1 MFYICSMSNVHVV
14 WFKRDL
20 RVHDHAPLLAAV
32 ASGAPVMP
40 LYIFEPA
47 FWSLPEHSGRQFDFM
62 MESLRSLDEALKVRG
77 SALCI
82 RVGEAVQVF
91 AELHKH
97 HGLAAIHAHEEIGL
111 QWSYDRDRAVQR
123 WALKAGIA
131 LREQPQHGIMC
142 RHPGSADGWARQWE
156 AWMLAPRAKAP
167 DEIRPAGVP
176 AGEWPAG
183 DDFRLKPDACPGRQP
198 GGRAEGVELL
208 RSFIASRGRRYRTA
222 MDSPQSAEGACS
234 RLSPHFTFG
243 TVSIRE
249 AYQGAMR
256 ARAELERDGDSTF
269 AASLDTFLSRL
280 QWHCHFLQ
288 KLSDQ
293 TTINSRNLH
302 VAPDGLRDRVSDG
315 DPRLEA
321 WISGRT
327 GFPFLDACMRSLN
340 DTGWLNHRMRAMVMA
355 FAAQHLWMDWQQPA
369 ARLAALFT
377 DFEAGIHYPQAQ
389 KQAGVRGTG
398 IPRIFNPVKQSLDHD
413 RDGDFIRRWVPELSG
428 LSAAHIHAPWD
439 APKAELARAG
449 IVLGQTYPMRIVD
462 HMAAAREARDR
473 IYAGQG
479 GPVQKERTTPV
490 RAEWVADRSP
500 SSSRRERPQASP
512 PKQLAF
518 DLQLPEAVQPQASPH
533 A

>member
-1 MFYICSMSNVHVV
+1 M
-14 WFKRDL
+14 
-20 RVHDHAPLLAAV
+20 
-32 ASGAPVMP
+32 
-40 LYIFEPA
+40 
-47 FWSLPEHSGRQFDFM
+47 
-62 MESLRSLDEALKVRG
+62 
-77 SALCI
+77 
-82 RVGEAVQVF
+82 
-91 AELHKH
+91 
-97 HGLAAIHAHEEIGL
+97 

-131 LREQPQHGIMC
+131 LREQPQHGIVR
-142 RHPGSADGWARQWE
+142 RHPGSGDGWARQWE

-167 DEIRPAGVP
+167 DGIRSSGVP
-176 AGEWPAG
+176 TGEWPAG
-183 DDFRLKPDACPGRQP
+183 DDFRLKTDPCPGRQP

-208 RSFIASRGRRYRTA
+208 RSFIASRGRRYRTV

-249 AYQGAMR
+249 AYQGAIR
-256 ARAELERDGDSTF
+256 ARTELERDGDSTF

-321 WISGRT
+321 WTSGRT

-389 KQAGVRGTG
+389 KQAGVRAAG
-398 IPRIFNPVKQSLDHD
+398 IPRIYNPVKQSVDHD

-428 LSAAHIHAPWD
+428 LSSTHIHAPWD
-439 APKAELARAG
+439 APKAELARVG

-479 GPVQKERTTPV
+479 AQDQKDRTTPV
-490 RAEWVADRSP
+490 QTQWATNRP
-500 SSSRRERPQASP
+500 LSSSRRERPEASS

-518 DLQLPEAVQPQASPH
+518 DLQLPEAAQPQPSPH

>member
-32 ASGAPVMP
+32 ASGAPVLP
-40 LYIFEPA
+40 LYIFEPE
-47 FWSLPEHSGRQFDFM
+47 FWALPEHSGRQFDFM

-77 SALCI
+77 SSLCI
-82 RVGEAVQVF
+82 RVGDAGQVF
-91 AELHKH
+91 ADLHKR

-131 LREQPQHGIMC
+131 LREQPQHGIVR
-142 RHPGSADGWARQWE
+142 RHPGSGDGWARQWE

-167 DEIRPAGVP
+167 DEIRSSGVP
-176 AGEWPAG
+176 TGEWPAG
-183 DDFRLKPDACPGRQP
+183 DDFRLKTDPCPGRQP

-208 RSFIASRGRRYRTA
+208 RSFIASRGRRYRTV

-321 WISGRT
+321 WTSGRT

-389 KQAGVRGTG
+389 KQAGVRPAG
-398 IPRIFNPVKQSLDHD
+398 IPRIYNPVKQSVDHD

-428 LSAAHIHAPWD
+428 LSSTHIHAPWD

-479 GPVQKERTTPV
+479 AQGQKDRTTPV
-490 RAEWVADRSP
+490 QTQWATNRP
-500 SSSRRERPQASP
+500 LSSSRRERPEASS

-518 DLQLPEAVQPQASPH
+518 DLQLPEAAQPQPSPH

>member
-1 MFYICSMSNVHVV
+1 MFYICSMKNLHVV
-14 WFKRDL
+14 WYKRDL

-32 ASGAPVMP
+32 ASGEPVLP
-40 LYIFEPA
+40 LYIFEPD
-47 FWSLPEHSGRQFDFM
+47 FWALPEHSGRQFDFM
-62 MESLRSLDEALKVRG
+62 MESLRSLDEALKARG
-77 SALCI
+77 SALTI
-82 RVGEAVQVF
+82 RVGEATQVL
-91 AELHKH
+91 AELHRR
-97 HGLAAIHAHEEIGL
+97 HGLAAIHTHEEIGL
-111 QWSYDRDRAVQR
+111 QWSLDRDRAVQR
-123 WALKAGIA
+123 WALKAGIS
-131 LREQPQHGIMC
+131 LREQPQNGVIRRRDGHGDEWL
-142 RHPGSADGWARQWE
+142 RKWE

-167 DEIRPAGVP
+167 DAIKPSEVS
-176 AGEWPAG
+176 AGEWPMA
-183 DDFRLKPDACPGRQP
+183 DDLRLKTDVCPGRQP

-222 MDSPQSAEGACS
+222 MDSPQSATGACS

-243 TVSIRE
+243 TLSIRE

-256 ARAELERDGDSTF
+256 ARTELELDGDSTF

-293 TTINSRNLH
+293 TSINSRNMH
-302 VAPDGLRDRVSDG
+302 TEPDGLRDRVSDG

-327 GFPFLDACMRSLN
+327 GFPFLDACMRALN
-340 DTGWLNHRMRAMVMA
+340 ATGWLNHRMRAMVMA
-355 FAAQHLWMDWQQPA
+355 FSTQHLWMDWQHPA

-389 KQAGVRGTG
+389 KQAGARGQS
-398 IPRIFNPVKQSLDHD
+398 IPRIYNPVKQSMDHD
-413 RDGDFIRRWVPELSG
+413 RDGAFIRRWVPELAG
-428 LSAAHIHAPWD
+428 LSNAHIHAPWD
-439 APKAELARAG
+439 APKGELSRAG

-473 IYAGQG
+473 IYAGQPG
-479 GPVQKERTTPV
+479 AGREN
-490 RAEWVADRSP
+490 RAERSRTHLVTLQPRPSSGRLRPQNSP
-500 SSSRRERPQASP
+500 SR
-512 PKQLAF
+512 QLAF
-518 DLQLPEAVQPQASPH
+518 DLQMPEAAERRSSSR